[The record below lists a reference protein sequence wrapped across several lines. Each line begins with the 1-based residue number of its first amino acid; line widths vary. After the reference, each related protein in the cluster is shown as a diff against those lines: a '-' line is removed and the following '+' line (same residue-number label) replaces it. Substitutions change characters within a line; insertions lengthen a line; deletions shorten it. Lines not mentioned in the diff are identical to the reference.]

1 MLHIILLWTISS
13 SQNVC
18 VNVTNHSMNN
28 IQLSNC
34 LCECYI
40 SFYEQY
46 LALKLF
52 MWMLHI
58 ILWTISSSQ
67 TVHVNVTY
75 HSMNSN
81 IKFSKCL
88 CKCYISF
95 YEQYPAHKLFMWM
108 LHIIQRTTISSS
120 QNVCANVTYHSMWR
134 LRYMNNIQFSNCL
147 CKCYISFY
155 EQYPALKLFM
165 WVLHISSKEQHQVL
179 RMFMCEC
186 YIPFNEQYPVLK
198 MFVCVDASL
207 HDSLQKKKK
216 KLG

>member
-1 MLHIILLWTISS
+1 
-13 SQNVC
+13 
-18 VNVTNHSMNN
+18 
-28 IQLSNC
+28 
-34 LCECYI
+34 
-40 SFYEQY
+40 
-46 LALKLF
+46 

-165 WVLHISSKEQHQVL
+165 WVLHIIQRTISSSQNVYVNVTYHSTMSNIQFSNCL
-179 RMFMCEC
+179 CEC
-186 YIPFNEQYPVLK
+186 YIYHPKNNIKFLECL
-198 MFVCVDASL
+198 CVNVTYHSMNNIQFSKCL
-207 HDSLQKKKK
+207 CVWMLLFMTHFKKRKK
-216 KLG
+216 S